1 MPYFVDFNPIAIS
14 LGPLSVHW
22 YGIMYLLAFVAFW
35 WLGTRRASRADLG
48 WTADEVSDLL
58 FYGAIGVVLGGRIG
72 YLLFY
77 DFEYVLRDPHRIYQ
91 IWKGGMSFHGGLI
104 GVLLSFF
111 WFGHKTG
118 KSWAQIADFV
128 APLVPPGL
136 FFGRFG
142 NFVGGELW
150 GRLTD
155 SPWGM
160 IFPKAID
167 FNNWDSAQMRQAYLD
182 GALNVHAR
190 HPSQLYEAVLEG
202 LVLFLILWFYSIK
215 PRPRMAVAGMF
226 LMFYGIFRSFVE
238 GFRQPD
244 EHLGFIGF
252 DWLTMGR
259 LLSIPLVLVGLS
271 MITFAYLREHRKTG

>member
-1 MPYFVDFNPIAIS
+1 MPYYVDFDPVALSI
-14 LGPLSVHW
+14 GPLSIHW
-22 YGIMYLLAFVAFW
+22 YGIMYLLAFAAFW
-35 WLGTRRASRADLG
+35 WLGTRRASGADPG

-58 FYGAIGVVLGGRIG
+58 FYGAIGVVLGGRLG

-104 GVLLSFF
+104 GVMLSLA
-111 WFGHKTG
+111 WFSRKTG
-118 KSWAQIADFV
+118 KSYFQISDFV
-128 APLVPPGL
+128 VPLVPPGL
-136 FFGRFG
+136 FFGRLG

-155 SPWGM
+155 SSWGM

-167 FNNWDSAQMRQAYLD
+167 FNNWDSPQLRQAWLD
-182 GALNVHAR
+182 GALNHHIRHA
-190 HPSQLYEAVLEG
+190 SQLYEAALEG
-202 LVLFLILWFYSIK
+202 LLLFVIIWFYSRK
-215 PRPRMAVAGMF
+215 PRPRMAVSGMF
-226 LMFYGIFRSFVE
+226 LLFYGIFRSFVE

-259 LLSIPLVLVGLS
+259 LLSLPMVVVGLFL
-271 MITFAYLREHRKTG
+271 IVLAYRKQREN